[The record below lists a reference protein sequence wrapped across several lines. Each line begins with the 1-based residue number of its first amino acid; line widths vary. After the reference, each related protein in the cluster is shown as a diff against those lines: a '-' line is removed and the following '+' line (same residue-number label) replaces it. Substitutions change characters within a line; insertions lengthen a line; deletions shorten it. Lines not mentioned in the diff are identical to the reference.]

1 MNVCLLFVIH
11 SPGGANFA
19 APLVRKLATRDL
31 PGVRYDVALLSPWA
45 REIVGEGFDV
55 APEPEAVMRAVEE
68 IMPDI
73 VLYETGSVHPAT
85 LASVPAA
92 RRVGAVSVCMLDWF
106 GNYEKRFREM
116 PDLIMAPHPRVV
128 EEMREARFDTS
139 GVVVLGNP
147 HFDRLKQFRYV
158 PSNGPKKKIIFYSQP
173 LEVHK
178 QKPTEKQA
186 LLALV
191 SVLERLRKEGWDF
204 ELVLRPHPREDKA
217 WLKEWLEI
225 LPYASWNEGGESLLP
240 AMGANLVVGVNS
252 TPLYEAL
259 WLGVPTVFYR
269 GDVLLLEKE
278 IREIL
283 TGKKQFAPDPSVAGF
298 NATEKCFCFLAG
310 LAAGIARKKAA

>member
-1 MNVCLLFVIH
+1 MNVYLLFVIH

-19 APLVRKLATRDL
+19 APLVRELAARDL

-45 REIVGEGFDV
+45 REIVGVGFDV
-55 APEPEAVMRAVEE
+55 IPEPEAVMRTVEA
-68 IMPDI
+68 MVPDV
-73 VLYETGSVHPAT
+73 VLYETGSAHPAV

-92 RRVGAVSVCMLDWF
+92 TMVSAVSVCMLDWF

-128 EEMREARFDTS
+128 EEMREAGFDTS

-158 PSNGPKKKIIFYSQP
+158 PPEGPRKKVVFYSQP
-173 LEVHK
+173 LEMHG

-204 ELVLRPHPREDKA
+204 ELVLRPHPRENKT

-240 AMGANLVVGVNS
+240 AMDASLVVGVNS
-252 TPLYEAL
+252 TPLYEAV

-269 GDVLLLEKE
+269 GDVFLLEKE
-278 IREIL
+278 VREIL
-283 TGKKQFAPDPSVAGF
+283 TGKKQFVPDPAVAEF